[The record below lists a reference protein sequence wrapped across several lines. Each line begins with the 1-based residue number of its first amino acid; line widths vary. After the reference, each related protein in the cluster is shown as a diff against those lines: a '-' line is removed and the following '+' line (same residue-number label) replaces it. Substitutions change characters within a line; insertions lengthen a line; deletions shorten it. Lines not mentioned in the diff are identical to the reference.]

1 MDNSLKNIIWFGL
14 ILIAAGATYGMMSTR
29 LQAVESKQM
38 QLEKIILSDIP
49 EIKERVIR
57 LEVLLERALSEKY
70 FLWVFSHNLT
80 SQIYFSIQCFDNFLI
95 YSMIR
100 H

>member
-29 LQAVESKQM
+29 LQAVESKQV

-57 LEVLLERALSEKY
+57 LEVLLERALGE
-70 FLWVFSHNLT
+70 
-80 SQIYFSIQCFDNFLI
+80 
-95 YSMIR
+95 
-100 H
+100 

>member
-1 MDNSLKNIIWFGL
+1 VDTSLKNIIWVGL
-14 ILIAAGATYGMMSTR
+14 ILITAGATYGMMSTR

-57 LEVLLERALSEKY
+57 LEVLLERALAE
-70 FLWVFSHNLT
+70 
-80 SQIYFSIQCFDNFLI
+80 
-95 YSMIR
+95 
-100 H
+100 

>member
-1 MDNSLKNIIWFGL
+1 MDNSLKNIIWVGL

-57 LEVLLERALSEKY
+57 LEVLLERALEK
-70 FLWVFSHNLT
+70 
-80 SQIYFSIQCFDNFLI
+80 
-95 YSMIR
+95 
-100 H
+100 

>member
-1 MDNSLKNIIWFGL
+1 MDNSLKNIIWVGL
-14 ILIAAGATYGMMSTR
+14 ILLTAGATYGMMSTR

-57 LEVLLERALSEKY
+57 LEVLLERALGE
-70 FLWVFSHNLT
+70 
-80 SQIYFSIQCFDNFLI
+80 
-95 YSMIR
+95 
-100 H
+100 

>member
-1 MDNSLKNIIWFGL
+1 MDTSLKNIIWVGL
-14 ILIAAGATYGMMSTR
+14 ILVAAGATYGMMSTR

-57 LEVLLERALSEKY
+57 LEVLLERALEK
-70 FLWVFSHNLT
+70 
-80 SQIYFSIQCFDNFLI
+80 
-95 YSMIR
+95 
-100 H
+100 

>member
-14 ILIAAGATYGMMSTR
+14 ILVAAGATYGMMSTR
-29 LQAVESKQM
+29 LQAVESKQV

-57 LEVLLERALSEKY
+57 LEVLLERVLEK
-70 FLWVFSHNLT
+70 
-80 SQIYFSIQCFDNFLI
+80 
-95 YSMIR
+95 
-100 H
+100 

>member
-1 MDNSLKNIIWFGL
+1 MENSLKNIIWVGL
-14 ILIAAGATYGMMSTR
+14 ILVAAGATYGMMSTR

-57 LEVLLERALSEKY
+57 LEVLLERALAE
-70 FLWVFSHNLT
+70 
-80 SQIYFSIQCFDNFLI
+80 
-95 YSMIR
+95 
-100 H
+100 

>member
-1 MDNSLKNIIWFGL
+1 MDNSLKNIIWVGL
-14 ILIAAGATYGMMSTR
+14 ILVTAGATYGMMSTR

-57 LEVLLERALSEKY
+57 LEVLLERALAK
-70 FLWVFSHNLT
+70 
-80 SQIYFSIQCFDNFLI
+80 
-95 YSMIR
+95 
-100 H
+100 

>member
-1 MDNSLKNIIWFGL
+1 MIQCTMDNGLKNIIWFGL
-14 ILIAAGATYGMMSTR
+14 ILVAAGATYGVMSTR

-57 LEVLLERALSEKY
+57 LEVLLERALSE
-70 FLWVFSHNLT
+70 
-80 SQIYFSIQCFDNFLI
+80 
-95 YSMIR
+95 
-100 H
+100 

>member
-1 MDNSLKNIIWFGL
+1 VDTSLKNIIWVGL
-14 ILIAAGATYGMMSTR
+14 ILVTAGATYGMMSTR

-57 LEVLLERALSEKY
+57 LEVLLERALSE
-70 FLWVFSHNLT
+70 
-80 SQIYFSIQCFDNFLI
+80 
-95 YSMIR
+95 
-100 H
+100 

>member
-29 LQAVESKQM
+29 LQAVESKQV

-57 LEVLLERALSEKY
+57 LEVLLERVLEK
-70 FLWVFSHNLT
+70 
-80 SQIYFSIQCFDNFLI
+80 
-95 YSMIR
+95 
-100 H
+100 

>member
-1 MDNSLKNIIWFGL
+1 MDNSLKNIIWVGL
-14 ILIAAGATYGMMSTR
+14 ILVAAGATYGMMSTR

-57 LEVLLERALSEKY
+57 LEVLLERALGE
-70 FLWVFSHNLT
+70 
-80 SQIYFSIQCFDNFLI
+80 
-95 YSMIR
+95 
-100 H
+100 

>member
-57 LEVLLERALSEKY
+57 LEVLLERALEK
-70 FLWVFSHNLT
+70 
-80 SQIYFSIQCFDNFLI
+80 
-95 YSMIR
+95 
-100 H
+100 

>member
-1 MDNSLKNIIWFGL
+1 MDNSLKNINWVGL
-14 ILIAAGATYGMMSTR
+14 ILVTAGATYGMMSTR

-57 LEVLLERALSEKY
+57 LEVLLERALSE
-70 FLWVFSHNLT
+70 
-80 SQIYFSIQCFDNFLI
+80 
-95 YSMIR
+95 
-100 H
+100 